1 MKTIEAVK
9 MQTLSEE
16 LGHYAAARF
25 CAPLAFFML
34 LRATGYLPKRM
45 MPDKF
50 CLDLSDKELKT
61 SAADWSRP
69 ALSRVLRRMYNAPI
83 VSWKLNG
90 KEANI
95 EKMKQ
100 AGYVETSRESD
111 FFLRNIFGKSVKE
124 IVSSDFPVVVTMKP
138 GFGTE
143 HNKNIHAVLI
153 SGWEGDKVTVFDP
166 DARNDQHIFCE
177 DHVLAY
183 LSEDGAGS
191 IVLPK
196 HS

>member
-1 MKTIEAVK
+1 
-9 MQTLSEE
+9 MQSLSDE
-16 LGHYAAARF
+16 LGEYAAARF

-34 LRATGYLPKRM
+34 LRATGQIPKRL

-50 CLDLSDKELKT
+50 CLQLSDKSLKT
-61 SAADWSRP
+61 GAADWSRP
-69 ALSRVLRRMYNAPI
+69 ALSKVLRRKYNVSI
-83 VSWKLNG
+83 VSWKLDG

-95 EKMKQ
+95 EKMKH
-100 AGYVETSRESD
+100 AGYVETDREAD

-124 IVSSDFPVVVTMKP
+124 IVSKGYPVIVTMKP

-143 HNKNIHAVLI
+143 HNNNIHAVLI
-153 SGWEGDKVTVFDP
+153 SAWDGDKVTVFDP
-166 DARNDQHIFCE
+166 DARNDQHIFCD

>member
-1 MKTIEAVK
+1 MKQIEVIK
-9 MQTLSEE
+9 MQSLSDE

-34 LRATGYLPKRM
+34 LRATGYLPKRL

-50 CLDLSDKELKT
+50 CLDLGGNALKT
-61 SAADWSRP
+61 GAADWSRP
-69 ALSRVLRRMYNAPI
+69 ALSRELRHRYNVPI
-83 VSWKLNG
+83 VSWHLAG
-90 KEANI
+90 REANI

-100 AGYVETSRESD
+100 AGYIETAQEAN
-111 FFLRNIFGKSVKE
+111 FFLRHIFGKSVKE
-124 IVSSDFPVVVTMKP
+124 IVSSGYPVVVTMKP

-143 HNKNIHAVLI
+143 ENSNIHAVLI

-183 LSEDGAGS
+183 LFEDGAGS
-191 IVLPK
+191 VVLPK

>member
-1 MKTIEAVK
+1 
-9 MQTLSEE
+9 MQSLGSE

-25 CAPLAFFML
+25 CAPLAFYML
-34 LRATGYLPKRM
+34 LRATGYLSKRL

-50 CLDLSDKELKT
+50 CLNLGGSDLKT
-61 SAADWSRP
+61 GSADWSRP
-69 ALSRVLRRMYNAPI
+69 ALTRDLRHRYDVPI

-95 EKMKQ
+95 EKMRQ
-100 AGYVETSRESD
+100 AGYIETSREAD
-111 FFLRNIFGKSVKE
+111 FFLRTIFGKSVKE
-124 IVSSDFPVVVTMKP
+124 IVGSGYPVVVTMKP

-143 HNKNIHAVLI
+143 ENDNIHAVLI
-153 SGWEGDKVTVFDP
+153 SEWEGDKVTVFDP
-166 DARNDQHIFCE
+166 DARNNQHIFDE

-183 LSEDGAGS
+183 ISKDGAGS

>member
-1 MKTIEAVK
+1 MNSIEAVK

-34 LRATGYLPKRM
+34 LRATGYIPKRL

-50 CLDLSDKELKT
+50 CLELSDRSLKT

-69 ALSRVLRRMYNAPI
+69 ALSRVLRRKYNVPI

-90 KEANI
+90 EEANI

-100 AGYVETSRESD
+100 VGYVETSREAD
-111 FFLRNIFGKSVKE
+111 FFLRNIFGKTVKE
-124 IVSSDFPVVVTMKP
+124 IVSEGFPVVVTMKP
-138 GFGTE
+138 GFGTD
-143 HNKNIHAVLI
+143 HNQNIHAVLI
-153 SGWEGDKVTVFDP
+153 SDWQGDKVTVFDP
-166 DARNDQHIFCE
+166 DARNDEHIFSE

-183 LSEDGAGS
+183 LSDEGAGS

-196 HS
+196 LS